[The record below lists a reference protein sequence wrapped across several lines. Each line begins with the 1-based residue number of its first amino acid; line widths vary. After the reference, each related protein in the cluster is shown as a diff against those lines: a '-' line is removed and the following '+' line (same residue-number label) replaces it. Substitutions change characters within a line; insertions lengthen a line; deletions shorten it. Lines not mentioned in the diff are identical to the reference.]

1 MASLFHYLWVESPHR
16 DRQQSAKSWGC
27 GGKAPA
33 LGHSPALFHQT
44 AGAFSFS
51 IALQQDGTT
60 PAPRIASAFRS
71 GAHFY
76 NALIFRTATGS
87 VPFPTPATFKLNR
100 WASRGGMSIRGGI
113 AV

>member
-16 DRQQSAKSWGC
+16 DRHQSAKSWGC

-51 IALQQDGTT
+51 IAMQQDGTT
-60 PAPRIASAFRS
+60 PAPQIASAFRS
-71 GAHFY
+71 GAPFY
-76 NALIFRTATGS
+76 NALTARCPFRGEVSLILVADGS
-87 VPFPTPATFKLNR
+87 GR
-100 WASRGGMSIRGGI
+100 WSPVVDRGGYW
-113 AV
+113 